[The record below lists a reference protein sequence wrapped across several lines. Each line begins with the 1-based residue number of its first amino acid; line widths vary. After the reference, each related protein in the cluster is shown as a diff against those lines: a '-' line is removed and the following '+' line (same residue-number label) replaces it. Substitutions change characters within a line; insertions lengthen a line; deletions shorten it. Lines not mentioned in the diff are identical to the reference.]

1 MSRKTFFVLII
12 LVVGIISINVL
23 KAAPKE
29 EEELNNDDFGM
40 VAGQIINADVV
51 GGEKVFR
58 SAPYL
63 IKPLTIH
70 TKKWRKYEN
79 N

>member
-12 LVVGIISINVL
+12 LAVSIISANVL
-23 KAAPKE
+23 MAAPKE
-29 EEELNNDDFGM
+29 EAELNNDDFGM

-63 IKPLTIH
+63 MKLLQYQEIEKEEPC
-70 TKKWRKYEN
+70 E
-79 N
+79 